1 MDIEPLALSDDN
13 VETEVKLGAP
23 ADLVL
28 PDLGDSLPD
37 LRLEVAPTLVL
48 EAVYHDTPDLAL
60 VRNKVS
66 LRHRTGEGAARWT
79 LKLPK
84 ADLDAPSDD
93 GVLRRREL
101 SVETEDGS
109 TVPDRL
115 LGLVTAWVRDS
126 EVQPV
131 ITLRTT
137 RRRLELAG
145 RDDGEVVGEV
155 ADDAVEVIQGGEVV
169 DRFREIEVEVTASAT
184 PDVLPTVTAALRF
197 AGAGEPDP
205 TSKVGRALGTA
216 AAMPPLPRRV
226 VVDKRS
232 TIGDVT
238 RAALAEATTV
248 LIAADH
254 AIRLDDDPLGAR
266 RASTSARRLRADLR
280 TLRPF
285 LAGSPAADL
294 RTELGWFIGRLG
306 RVREL
311 DVIDARVRAG
321 LGALDEADQQVGR
334 SILEQLAAVRRA
346 ARAGLV
352 TSMSSPRYVQL
363 LVTLVAAAAAPPLT
377 DRGGDPARRHIHKL
391 VRRPLRKLEREV
403 RLHRDDPSDL
413 DLADLRRRVK
423 HARYASQLAEP
434 VLSSASRH
442 LTRALAQLQDV
453 LGELDEA
460 LVTERW
466 LRSPEA
472 SFDDPSRSLVAGQLI
487 AGQRLDAARARS
499 AWISAWDAVDRPV
512 VSAFLR

>member
-1 MDIEPLALSDDN
+1 MDVETSALSEDN

-37 LRLEVAPTLVL
+37 LRLEEAPTLVL
-48 EAVYHDTPDLAL
+48 EAVYHDTADLAL

-84 ADLDAPSDD
+84 ADLDGESVD

-101 SVETEDGS
+101 SVETDDGS
-109 TVPDRL
+109 AAPEHL
-115 LGLVTAWVRDS
+115 LGLVTAWVRGG
-126 EVQPV
+126 EVRPV
-131 ITLRTT
+131 VTLRTT
-137 RRRLELAG
+137 RHRIGLRVEAT
-145 RDDGEVVGEV
+145 GEVVGEID
-155 ADDAVEVIQGGEVV
+155 DDAVEVIQADEVV
-169 DRFREIEVEVTASAT
+169 DRFREIEVEVTAAAT

-205 TSKVGRALGTA
+205 TSKVGRALGSGA
-216 AAMPPLPRRV
+216 AIPPPPLRV

-232 TIGDVT
+232 TVTDVA
-238 RAALAEATTV
+238 RAALADATTV
-248 LIAADH
+248 LIRADH
-254 AIRLDDDPLGAR
+254 AIRLDDDPAGAR
-266 RASTSARRLRADLR
+266 SASTSARRLRGELR

-285 LAGSPAADL
+285 LLDPPAADL
-294 RTELGWFIGRLG
+294 RAELGWFIDRLG
-306 RVREL
+306 PIREL
-311 DVIDARVRAG
+311 DVIAARVRSG
-321 LGALDEADQQVGR
+321 LVDLDDADQPVG
-334 SILEQLAAVRRA
+334 SSLLEHLAEVRGS
-346 ARAGLV
+346 ARADLV
-352 TSMSSPRYVQL
+352 SSLSSPRYVQL
-363 LVTLVAAAAAPPLT
+363 LATLVAAAAAPPLA
-377 DRGGDPARRHIHKL
+377 DRGEDLARRHVHKL

-403 RLHRDDPSDL
+403 QLHRDDPTDQ

-423 HARYASQLAEP
+423 QARYASQLAEP

-466 LRSPEA
+466 LRAAAA
-472 SFDDPSRSLVAGQLI
+472 SSDDPARSLVAGQLV
-487 AGQRLDAARARS
+487 AGQRRDAARARS
-499 AWISAWDAVDRPV
+499 AWIEAWEGVDRPV